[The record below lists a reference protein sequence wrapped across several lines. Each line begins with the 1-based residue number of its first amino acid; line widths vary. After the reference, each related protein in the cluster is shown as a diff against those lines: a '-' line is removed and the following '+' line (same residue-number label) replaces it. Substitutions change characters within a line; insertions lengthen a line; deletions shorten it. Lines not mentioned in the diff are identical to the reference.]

1 MNMNMNMNK
10 KKAAWQAAIKREAL
24 TMFQHI
30 KDNVHGQI
38 ALLPGNNVPN
48 TDAAYSLGTAFAEL
62 SIGDDT
68 QFVYTRTADAPVAY
82 LTILADDKLP
92 TDAKFAINDEKHL
105 ELRIHAENNDH
116 EHKHLYSTIVETFT
130 SNVLDEFSKK
140 LGVEVN

>member
-1 MNMNMNMNK
+1 MDMNM

-24 TMFQHI
+24 TMFQHVKNNI
-30 KDNVHGQI
+30 HGQI
-38 ALLPGNNVPN
+38 ALLPGDNVPN
-48 TDAAYSLGTAFAEL
+48 TDAAYSLGAAFAEL
-62 SIGDDT
+62 SIGDNT
-68 QFVYTRTADAPVAY
+68 QFVYIHATNTPVAY
-82 LTILADDKLP
+82 LTVLADAKLS

-116 EHKHLYSTIVETFT
+116 EHKHLYSAIVETFT